1 MRVGILGTGHMGNT
15 HARQY
20 RKMPGV
26 KIGYHDRHP
35 ERGESFRERWDAE
48 CCKSSD
54 ELIGWADIIDICLP
68 TDLHVEYSLKA
79 IAAGKAVFLE
89 KPIARSMRDG
99 RKIVEAAD
107 KAGVP
112 LMVGQVVRYF
122 PEYAKARDVVLSGG
136 IGKPGAARMRRGGPA
151 PSGLNYW
158 FQDLERSG
166 GVLLD
171 LVIHDFDWLRWT
183 LGEVKHLYSRSLAAT
198 RHTGTDYALTT
209 LTFENGCIAHVE
221 GTWMDPGGFRT
232 TFEVAGSE
240 GMIEYDSRTS
250 PPLRISKAGPAAS
263 DSAHAAV
270 FDPYYLELKSFID
283 ALQSG
288 TPPPVTGED
297 ALHALAISLAA
308 IESARTDRLVGPEPI

>member
-15 HARQY
+15 HARHY
-20 RKMPGV
+20 RKMPEV
-26 KIGYHDRHP
+26 KVGYHDRHP

-48 CCKSSD
+48 CCKSSE
-54 ELIGWADIIDICLP
+54 ELIAWADVIDICLP

-89 KPIARSMRDG
+89 KPIARTMEDG
-99 RKIVEAAD
+99 LTIVNAAES
-107 KAGVP
+107 AGVP
-112 LMVGQVVRYF
+112 LMVGQVLRFF
-122 PEYAKARDVVLSGG
+122 PDYRKARELVLSGA
-136 IGKPGAARMRRGGPA
+136 IGKPAAARMRRGGPA

-183 LGEVKHLYSRSLAAT
+183 LGEVKHVYARSLAAT

-209 LTFENGCIAHVE
+209 LTFENGCVAHVE

-240 GMIEYDSRTS
+240 GLIEFDSRTT
-250 PPLRISKAGPAAS
+250 PPLRVCKQGSSFNDAS
-263 DSAHAAV
+263 HAAEL
-270 FDPYYLELKSFID
+270 DPYYLELKGFLD
-283 ALQSG
+283 AVSSG
-288 TPPPVTGED
+288 AKPPVTGED
-297 ALHALAISLAA
+297 ALRALAISLAA
-308 IESARTDRLVGPEPI
+308 IESSKTDRLVQPIQP